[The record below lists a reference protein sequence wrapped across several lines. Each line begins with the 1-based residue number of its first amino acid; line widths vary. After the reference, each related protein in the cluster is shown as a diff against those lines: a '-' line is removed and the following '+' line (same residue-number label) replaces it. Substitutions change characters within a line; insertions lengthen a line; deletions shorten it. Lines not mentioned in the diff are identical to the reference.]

1 MLAGHFEI
9 KLLHFAENK
18 KVKKFITWMFQFG
31 LVPTTNKLRTIT
43 KVTISAINHIITNS
57 IKNNKFKTAILT
69 ADISNHFTII
79 YGFKLK
85 AKLDIHKTQFLHS
98 RIINENLLKAFKFRL
113 CKLLWEKIIIKKKK
127 PNGSFKKFI
136 LILTSFYDKFFPKNC
151 IKVRHR

>member
-98 RIINENLLKAFKFRL
+98 RKRKPVKSFQIQIMQTFVGNNNNK
-113 CKLLWEKIIIKKKK
+113 KKKK